1 MKTTIN
7 EYQFEQ
13 AFRDAGRGD
22 NFSYDGLR
30 ALFEYLQA
38 YEDDAGEEIELDVIA
53 LCCEFTEYEDLAEF
67 QEVYGAEYEDIDDIE
82 YETIVIPIA
91 GTDGFIIQDF

>member
-22 NFSYDGLR
+22 NFSYAGLQ
-30 ALFEYLQA
+30 ALFEYLQS
-38 YEDDAGEEIELDVIA
+38 YEDDGGEEIELDVIA

-67 QEVYGAEYEDIDDIE
+67 QEV
-82 YETIVIPIA
+82 
-91 GTDGFIIQDF
+91 

>member
-13 AFRDAGRGD
+13 AFVKAGRGEQ
-22 NFSYDGLR
+22 FSREALK
-30 ALFEYLQA
+30 ALFEYIEGLE
-38 YEDDAGEEIELDVIA
+38 EDLNEEIELDVIG
-53 LCCEFTEYEDLAEF
+53 LCCEFTEYEDLDEF
-67 QEVYGAEYEDIDDIE
+67 QNAYSDEYQTIDDIE

>member
-13 AFRDAGRGD
+13 AFVKAGRGEQ
-22 NFSYDGLR
+22 FSREALK
-30 ALFEYLQA
+30 ALFEYIEELE
-38 YEDDAGEEIELDVIA
+38 EDTGEETELDVIA
-53 LCCEFTEYEDLAEF
+53 LCCEFTEYEDIEDF
-67 QEVYGAEYEDIDDIE
+67 QSTYGTEYETIEDIE
-82 YETIVIPIA
+82 YQTIVIPIA